1 MHQDYVSIAPTRSN
15 CDGDNCE
22 SPFDHDDYNEASVF
36 FTQNLSA
43 LVINAKLERPLDS
56 HAPQTEQLYVY
67 DDDDWGEPYEVES
80 DNQWEEQ
87 DSSDQYYETYD
98 GYTAEEAQEEEP
110 TANDQDQEDSDNFDE
125 DDQDNYM

>member
-1 MHQDYVSIAPTRSN
+1 MTAITD
-15 CDGDNCE
+15 CE
-22 SPFDHDDYNEASVF
+22 SPFDHDDYIEASVF

-56 HAPQTEQLYVY
+56 HAPQTEQLYLY
-67 DDDDWGEPYEVES
+67 DNDDWGETYEDER

-87 DSSDQYYETYD
+87 DSSERYYETQE
-98 GYTAEEAQEEEP
+98 GYTTEEAHEEES
-110 TANDQDQEDSDNFDE
+110 AVEEQDQADSDNFDE